1 MGMFASGWFLN
12 LGAAVVWGIFAILAV
27 KKNARWLLT
36 PVFVTLGLRV
46 FSLAVTGGAMYRA
59 AAFTM
64 ILNLIAPALLVV
76 ALFLRKGTPCFLMS
90 LIAGCLEAF
99 LLVISLISMLGRG
112 MSYGPGYIRFIY
124 LGNWLLSAALALVS
138 FGVALHSRRA

>member
-1 MGMFASGWFLN
+1 MNMFASGWIFN

-27 KKNARWLLT
+27 RKNARWLLT

-46 FSLAVTGGAMYRA
+46 FSLLATGRMMYGAATFA
-59 AAFTM
+59 A
-64 ILNLIAPALLVV
+64 ILNLIPPVLLAI

-112 MSYGPGYIRFIY
+112 MSYGPGYILFIY
-124 LGNWLLSAALALVS
+124 LGNWLLSAALAL
-138 FGVALHSRRA
+138 A